1 MAYNAIE
8 NYIYMYHVQQFIVI
22 PTYPES
28 LTDTLAV
35 EFSTSTPLSRSA
47 PIYSYSNSGPRQM
60 TIKLDLHRDL
70 MTLVN
75 RNVSNIPVTPTED
88 YVDILIKQIQA
99 IALPVYGASEKMVDP
114 PIIACRFG
122 NDIFIRGVVQ
132 GSVGVD
138 YDLPILEGNK
148 YGKVGISFTVVEV
161 DPYDAQQVMSSGSFR
176 GFDASLERNV
186 WTTASS
192 SSYRLI

>member
-1 MAYNAIE
+1 MSYNMIE

-28 LTDTLAV
+28 LTDTLSV
-35 EFSTSTPLSRSA
+35 EFASSTPMSRSA
-47 PIYSYSNSGPRQM
+47 PIYSYSKSGPRQI

-70 MTLVN
+70 MTQVN
-75 RNVSNIPVTPTED
+75 KDVSNIPVSPGDD
-88 YVDILIKQIQA
+88 YVDTLIKQIQA
-99 IALPVYGASEKMVDP
+99 IALPVYGATEKMVDP

-138 YDLPILEGNK
+138 YDLPIISGNK
-148 YGKVGISFTVVEV
+148 YAHVGVSFTIVEV
-161 DPYDAQQVMSSGSFR
+161 DPYSAPQVMTSGSFR

-186 WTTASS
+186 WTRAGNTR
-192 SSYRLI
+192 YVV

>member
-1 MAYNAIE
+1 MSYNMIE

-28 LTDTLAV
+28 LTDTLSV
-35 EFSTSTPLSRSA
+35 EFASSTPMSRSA
-47 PIYSYSNSGPRQM
+47 PIYSYSKSGPRQI

-70 MTLVN
+70 MTQVN
-75 RNVSNIPVTPTED
+75 KDVSNIPVSPGDD
-88 YVDILIKQIQA
+88 YVDTLIKQIQA
-99 IALPVYGASEKMVDP
+99 IALPVYGATEKMVDP

-122 NDIFIRGVVQ
+122 NDIFIRGIVE

-138 YDLPILEGNK
+138 YDLPIISGNK
-148 YGKVGISFTVVEV
+148 YAHVGVSFTIVEV
-161 DPYDAQQVMSSGSFR
+161 DPYSAPQVMTSGSFR

-186 WTTASS
+186 WTRAGNTR
-192 SSYRLI
+192 YV

>member
-1 MAYNAIE
+1 MSYNMIE

-28 LTDTLAV
+28 LTDTLSV
-35 EFSTSTPLSRSA
+35 EFASSTPMSRSA
-47 PIYSYSNSGPRQM
+47 PIYSYSKSGPRQI

-70 MTLVN
+70 MTQVN
-75 RNVSNIPVTPTED
+75 KDVSNIPVSPGDD
-88 YVDILIKQIQA
+88 YVDTLIKQIQA
-99 IALPVYGASEKMVDP
+99 IALPVYGATEKMVDP

-122 NDIFIRGVVQ
+122 NDIFIRGVVE

-138 YDLPILEGNK
+138 YDLPIISGNK
-148 YGKVGISFTVVEV
+148 YAHVGVSFTVVEV
-161 DPYDAQQVMSSGSFR
+161 DPYSAPQVMTSGSFR

-186 WTTASS
+186 WTRVGNTR
-192 SSYRLI
+192 YV

>member
-1 MAYNAIE
+1 MSYNMIE

-28 LTDTLAV
+28 LTDTLSV
-35 EFSTSTPLSRSA
+35 EFASSTPMSRSA
-47 PIYSYSNSGPRQM
+47 PIYSYSKSGPRQI

-70 MTLVN
+70 MTQVN
-75 RNVSNIPVTPTED
+75 KDVSNIPVSPGDD
-88 YVDILIKQIQA
+88 YVDTLIKQIQA
-99 IALPVYGASEKMVDP
+99 IALPVYGATEKMVDP

-122 NDIFIRGVVQ
+122 NDIFIKGVVQ

-138 YDLPILEGNK
+138 YDLPIISGNK
-148 YGKVGISFTVVEV
+148 YAHVGVSFTIVEV
-161 DPYDAQQVMSSGSFR
+161 DPYSAPQVMTSGSFR

-186 WTTASS
+186 WTRAGNTR
-192 SSYRLI
+192 YV

>member
-1 MAYNAIE
+1 MSYNMIE

-28 LTDTLAV
+28 LTDTLSV
-35 EFSTSTPLSRSA
+35 EFASSTPMSRSA
-47 PIYSYSNSGPRQM
+47 PIYSYSKSGPRQI

-70 MTLVN
+70 MTQVN
-75 RNVSNIPVTPTED
+75 KDVSNIPVSPGDD
-88 YVDILIKQIQA
+88 YVDTLIKQIQA
-99 IALPVYGASEKMVDP
+99 IALPVYGATEKMVDP

-122 NDIFIRGVVQ
+122 NDIFIRGVVE

-138 YDLPILEGNK
+138 YDLPIISGNK
-148 YGKVGISFTVVEV
+148 YAHVGVSFTIVEV
-161 DPYDAQQVMSSGSFR
+161 DPYSAPQVMTSGSFR

-186 WTTASS
+186 WTRVGNTR
-192 SSYRLI
+192 YV

>member
-1 MAYNAIE
+1 MSYNMIE

-28 LTDTLAV
+28 LTDTLLV
-35 EFSTSTPLSRSA
+35 EFASSTPMSRSA
-47 PIYSYSNSGPRQM
+47 PIYSYSKSGPRQI

-70 MTLVN
+70 MTQVN
-75 RNVSNIPVTPTED
+75 KDVSNIPVSPGDD
-88 YVDILIKQIQA
+88 YVDTLIKQIQA
-99 IALPVYGASEKMVDP
+99 IALPVYGATEKMVDP

-122 NDIFIRGVVQ
+122 NDIFIRGVVE

-138 YDLPILEGNK
+138 YDLPIISGNK
-148 YGKVGISFTVVEV
+148 YAHVGVSFTIVEV
-161 DPYDAQQVMSSGSFR
+161 DPYSAPQVMTSGSFR

-186 WTTASS
+186 WTRAGNTR
-192 SSYRLI
+192 YV

>member
-1 MAYNAIE
+1 MSYNMIE

-28 LTDTLAV
+28 LTDTLSV
-35 EFSTSTPLSRSA
+35 EFASSTPMSRSA
-47 PIYSYSNSGPRQM
+47 PIYSYSKSGPRQI

-70 MTLVN
+70 MTQVN
-75 RNVSNIPVTPTED
+75 KDVSNIPVSPGDD
-88 YVDILIKQIQA
+88 YVDTLIKQIQA
-99 IALPVYGASEKMVDP
+99 IALPVYGATEKMVDP

-122 NDIFIRGVVQ
+122 NDIFIRGVVE

-138 YDLPILEGNK
+138 YDLPIISGNK
-148 YGKVGISFTVVEV
+148 YAHVGVSFTVVEV
-161 DPYDAQQVMSSGSFR
+161 DPYSAPQVMTSGSFR

-186 WTTASS
+186 WTRAGNTR
-192 SSYRLI
+192 YL

>member
-1 MAYNAIE
+1 MSYNMIE

-28 LTDTLAV
+28 LTDNLSV
-35 EFSTSTPLSRSA
+35 EFASSTPMSRSA
-47 PIYSYSNSGPRQM
+47 PIYSYSKSGPRQI

-70 MTLVN
+70 MTHVN
-75 RNVSNIPVTPTED
+75 KDVSNIPVSPGDD
-88 YVDILIKQIQA
+88 YVDTLIKQIQA
-99 IALPVYGASEKMVDP
+99 IALPVYGATEKMVDP

-122 NDIFIRGVVQ
+122 NDIFIRGVVE

-138 YDLPILEGNK
+138 YDLPIISGNK
-148 YGKVGISFTVVEV
+148 YAHVGVSFTVVEV
-161 DPYDAQQVMSSGSFR
+161 DPYSAPQVMTSGSFR

-186 WTTASS
+186 WTRAGNTR
-192 SSYRLI
+192 YV

>member
-1 MAYNAIE
+1 MSYNMIE

-28 LTDTLAV
+28 LTDTLSV
-35 EFSTSTPLSRSA
+35 EFASSTPMSRSA
-47 PIYSYSNSGPRQM
+47 PIYSYSKSGPRQI

-70 MTLVN
+70 MTQVN
-75 RNVSNIPVTPTED
+75 KDVSNIPVSPGDD
-88 YVDILIKQIQA
+88 YVDTLIKQIQA
-99 IALPVYGASEKMVDP
+99 IALPVYGATEKMVDP

-122 NDIFIRGVVQ
+122 NDIFIRGIVE

-138 YDLPILEGNK
+138 YDLPIISGNK
-148 YGKVGISFTVVEV
+148 YAHVGVSFTVVEV
-161 DPYDAQQVMSSGSFR
+161 DPYSAPQVMTSGSFR

-186 WTTASS
+186 WTRAGNTR
-192 SSYRLI
+192 YV

>member
-1 MAYNAIE
+1 MAYNMIE

-28 LTDTLAV
+28 LTDTLSV
-35 EFSTSTPLSRSA
+35 EFASSTPMSRSA
-47 PIYSYSNSGPRQM
+47 PIYSYSKSGPRQI

-70 MTLVN
+70 MTQVN
-75 RNVSNIPVTPTED
+75 KDVSNIPVSPGDD
-88 YVDILIKQIQA
+88 YVDTLIKQIQA
-99 IALPVYGASEKMVDP
+99 IALPVYGATEKMVDP

-122 NDIFIRGVVQ
+122 NDIFIRGVVE

-138 YDLPILEGNK
+138 YDLPIISGNK
-148 YGKVGISFTVVEV
+148 YAHVGVSFTIVEV
-161 DPYDAQQVMSSGSFR
+161 DPYSAPQVMTSGSFR

-186 WTTASS
+186 WTRAGNTR
-192 SSYRLI
+192 YVV

>member
-1 MAYNAIE
+1 MSYNMIE

-28 LTDTLAV
+28 LTDTLSV
-35 EFSTSTPLSRSA
+35 EFASSTPMSRSA
-47 PIYSYSNSGPRQM
+47 PIYSYSKSGPRQI

-70 MTLVN
+70 MTQVN
-75 RNVSNIPVTPTED
+75 KDVSNIPVSPGDD
-88 YVDILIKQIQA
+88 YVDTLIKQIQA
-99 IALPVYGASEKMVDP
+99 IALPVYGATEKMVNP

-122 NDIFIRGVVQ
+122 NDIFIRGVVE

-138 YDLPILEGNK
+138 YDLPIISGNK
-148 YGKVGISFTVVEV
+148 YAHVGVSFTIVEV
-161 DPYDAQQVMSSGSFR
+161 DPYSAPQVMTSGSFR

-186 WTTASS
+186 WTRAGNTR
-192 SSYRLI
+192 YV

>member
-1 MAYNAIE
+1 MSYNMIE

-28 LTDTLAV
+28 LTDTLSV
-35 EFSTSTPLSRSA
+35 EFASSTPMSRSA
-47 PIYSYSNSGPRQM
+47 PIYSYSKSGPRQM

-70 MTLVN
+70 MTQVN
-75 RNVSNIPVTPTED
+75 KDVSNIPVSPGDD
-88 YVDILIKQIQA
+88 YVDTLIKQIQA
-99 IALPVYGASEKMVDP
+99 IALPVYGATEKMVDP

-122 NDIFIRGVVQ
+122 NDIFIRGVVE

-138 YDLPILEGNK
+138 YDLPIISGNK
-148 YGKVGISFTVVEV
+148 YAHVGVSFTIVEV
-161 DPYDAQQVMSSGSFR
+161 DPYSAPQVMTSGSFR

-186 WTTASS
+186 WTRAGNTR
-192 SSYRLI
+192 YV

>member
-1 MAYNAIE
+1 MSYNMIE

-28 LTDTLAV
+28 LTDTLSV
-35 EFSTSTPLSRSA
+35 EFASSTPMSRSA
-47 PIYSYSNSGPRQM
+47 PIYSYSKSGPRQI

-70 MTLVN
+70 MTQVN
-75 RNVSNIPVTPTED
+75 KDVSNIPVSPGDD
-88 YVDILIKQIQA
+88 YVDTLIKQIQA
-99 IALPVYGASEKMVDP
+99 IALPVYGATEKMVDP

-122 NDIFIRGVVQ
+122 NDIFIRGVVE

-138 YDLPILEGNK
+138 YDLPIISGNK
-148 YGKVGISFTVVEV
+148 YAHVGVSFTIVEV
-161 DPYDAQQVMSSGSFR
+161 DPYSAPQVMTSGSFR

-186 WTTASS
+186 WTRAGNTR
-192 SSYRLI
+192 YV

>member
-1 MAYNAIE
+1 MSYNMIE

-28 LTDTLAV
+28 LTDTLSV
-35 EFSTSTPLSRSA
+35 EFASSTPMSRSA
-47 PIYSYSNSGPRQM
+47 PIYSYSKSGPRQI

-70 MTLVN
+70 MTQLN
-75 RNVSNIPVTPTED
+75 KDVSNIPVSPGDD
-88 YVDILIKQIQA
+88 YVDTLIKQIQA
-99 IALPVYGASEKMVDP
+99 IALPVYGATEKMVDP

-122 NDIFIRGVVQ
+122 NDIFIRGVVE

-138 YDLPILEGNK
+138 YDLPIISGNK
-148 YGKVGISFTVVEV
+148 YAHVGVSFTIVEV
-161 DPYDAQQVMSSGSFR
+161 DPYSAPQVMTSGSFR

-186 WTTASS
+186 WTRAGNTR
-192 SSYRLI
+192 YV

>member
-1 MAYNAIE
+1 MAYNMIE

-28 LTDTLAV
+28 LTDTLSV
-35 EFSTSTPLSRSA
+35 EFASSTPMSRSA
-47 PIYSYSNSGPRQM
+47 PIYSYSKSGPRQI

-70 MTLVN
+70 MTQVN
-75 RNVSNIPVTPTED
+75 KDVSNIPVSPGDD
-88 YVDILIKQIQA
+88 YVDTLIKQIQA
-99 IALPVYGASEKMVDP
+99 IALPVYGATEKMVDP

-122 NDIFIRGVVQ
+122 NDIFIRGVVE

-138 YDLPILEGNK
+138 YDLPIISGNK
-148 YGKVGISFTVVEV
+148 YAHVGVSFTIVEV
-161 DPYDAQQVMSSGSFR
+161 DPYSAPQVMTSGSFR

-186 WTTASS
+186 WTKAGNTR
-192 SSYRLI
+192 YV

>member
-1 MAYNAIE
+1 MSYNMIE

-28 LTDTLAV
+28 LTDTLSV
-35 EFSTSTPLSRSA
+35 EFASSTPMSRSA
-47 PIYSYSNSGPRQM
+47 PIYSYSKSGPRQI

-70 MTLVN
+70 MTQVN
-75 RNVSNIPVTPTED
+75 KDVSNIPVSPGDD
-88 YVDILIKQIQA
+88 YVDTLIKQIQA
-99 IALPVYGASEKMVDP
+99 IALPVYGATEKMVDP

-122 NDIFIRGVVQ
+122 NDIFIRGVVE

-138 YDLPILEGNK
+138 YDLPIIAGNK
-148 YGKVGISFTVVEV
+148 YAHVGVSFTVVEV
-161 DPYDAQQVMSSGSFR
+161 DPYSAPQVMTSGSFR

-186 WTTASS
+186 WTRAGTTR
-192 SSYRLI
+192 YV

>member
-1 MAYNAIE
+1 MAYNMIE

-28 LTDTLAV
+28 LTDTLSV
-35 EFSTSTPLSRSA
+35 EFASSTPMSRSA
-47 PIYSYSNSGPRQM
+47 PIYSYSKSGPRQI

-70 MTLVN
+70 MTQVN
-75 RNVSNIPVTPTED
+75 KDVSNIPVSPGDD
-88 YVDILIKQIQA
+88 YVDTLIKQIQA
-99 IALPVYGASEKMVDP
+99 IALPVYGATEKMVDP

-122 NDIFIRGVVQ
+122 NDIFIRGVVE

-138 YDLPILEGNK
+138 YDLPIISGNK
-148 YGKVGISFTVVEV
+148 YAHVGVSFTIVEV
-161 DPYDAQQVMSSGSFR
+161 DPYSAPQVMTSGSFR

-186 WTTASS
+186 WTRAGNTR
-192 SSYRLI
+192 YV

>member
-1 MAYNAIE
+1 MIE

-28 LTDTLAV
+28 LTDTLSV
-35 EFSTSTPLSRSA
+35 EFASSTPMSRSA
-47 PIYSYSNSGPRQM
+47 PIYSYSKSGPRQI

-70 MTLVN
+70 MTQVN
-75 RNVSNIPVTPTED
+75 KDVSNIPVSPGDD
-88 YVDILIKQIQA
+88 YVDTLIKQIQA
-99 IALPVYGASEKMVDP
+99 IALPVYGATEKMVDP

-122 NDIFIRGVVQ
+122 NDIFIRGVVE

-138 YDLPILEGNK
+138 YDLPIISGNK
-148 YGKVGISFTVVEV
+148 YAHVGVSFTIVEV
-161 DPYDAQQVMSSGSFR
+161 DPYSAPQVMTSGSFR

-186 WTTASS
+186 WTRAGNTR
-192 SSYRLI
+192 YV

>member
-1 MAYNAIE
+1 MSYNMIE

-28 LTDTLAV
+28 LTDTLSV
-35 EFSTSTPLSRSA
+35 EFASSTPMSRSA
-47 PIYSYSNSGPRQM
+47 PIYSYSKTGPRQI

-70 MTLVN
+70 MTQVN
-75 RNVSNIPVTPTED
+75 KDVSNIPVSPGDD
-88 YVDILIKQIQA
+88 YVDTLIKQIQA
-99 IALPVYGASEKMVDP
+99 IALPVYGATEKMVDP

-122 NDIFIRGVVQ
+122 NDIFIRGVVE

-138 YDLPILEGNK
+138 YDLPIISGNK
-148 YGKVGISFTVVEV
+148 YAHVGVSFTIVEV
-161 DPYDAQQVMSSGSFR
+161 DPYSAPQVMTSGSFR

-186 WTTASS
+186 WTRAGNTR
-192 SSYRLI
+192 YV

>member
-1 MAYNAIE
+1 MSYNMIE

-28 LTDTLAV
+28 LTDTLSV
-35 EFSTSTPLSRSA
+35 EFASSTPMSRSA
-47 PIYSYSNSGPRQM
+47 PIYSYSKSGPRQI

-70 MTLVN
+70 MTQVDKD
-75 RNVSNIPVTPTED
+75 VSNIPVSPGDD
-88 YVDILIKQIQA
+88 YVDTLIKQIQA
-99 IALPVYGASEKMVDP
+99 IALPVYGATEKMVDP

-122 NDIFIRGVVQ
+122 NDIFIRGVVE

-138 YDLPILEGNK
+138 YDLPIISGNK
-148 YGKVGISFTVVEV
+148 YAHVGVSFTIVEV
-161 DPYDAQQVMSSGSFR
+161 DPYSAPQVMTSGSFR

-186 WTTASS
+186 WTRAGNTR
-192 SSYRLI
+192 YV

>member
-1 MAYNAIE
+1 MSYNMIE

-28 LTDTLAV
+28 LTDTLSV
-35 EFSTSTPLSRSA
+35 EFASSTPMSRSA
-47 PIYSYSNSGPRQM
+47 PIYSYSKSGPRQI

-70 MTLVN
+70 MTQVN
-75 RNVSNIPVTPTED
+75 KDVSNIPVSPGDD
-88 YVDILIKQIQA
+88 YVDTLIKQIQA
-99 IALPVYGASEKMVDP
+99 IALPVYGATEKMVDP

-122 NDIFIRGVVQ
+122 NDIFIRGVVE

-138 YDLPILEGNK
+138 YDLPIISGNK
-148 YGKVGISFTVVEV
+148 YAHVGVSFTIVEV
-161 DPYDAQQVMSSGSFR
+161 DPYSAPQVMTSGSFR

-186 WTTASS
+186 WTKAGNTR
-192 SSYRLI
+192 YVV